1 MKFKQIRV
9 NYGDYSKLVLVRDDH
24 KEKPTFTKG
33 PWASEDCTPGESEG
47 LCFAIN
53 SEDTVIART
62 TDGWNE
68 ASANA
73 RLIASAPEMLSILQD
88 ILVKCPVNGY
98 RGKYDHGKT
107 YQARKRAREI
117 LAKVEGEK

>member
-1 MKFKQIRV
+1 M
-9 NYGDYSKLVLVRDDH
+9 N
-24 KEKPTFTKG
+24 KPTFTKG

-68 ASANA
+68 ARANA
-73 RLIASAPEMLSILQD
+73 RLIASAPELFDALKAIYEIDVPDAEWSPTLE
-88 ILVKCPVNGY
+88 KCFGVAL
-98 RGKYDHGKT
+98 D
-107 YQARKRAREI
+107 AI
-117 LAKVEGEK
+117 AKVEGEK

>member
-1 MKFKQIRV
+1 M
-9 NYGDYSKLVLVRDDH
+9 N
-24 KEKPTFTKG
+24 KPTFTKG

-47 LCFAIN
+47 LCFAIK

-68 ASANA
+68 ARANA
-73 RLIASAPEMLSILQD
+73 RLIASAPELFAQCKFLEKV
-88 ILVKCPVNGY
+88 LTELKGEY
-98 RGKYDHGKT
+98 YDEWAIDERDKL
-107 YQARKRAREI
+107 REL

>member
-1 MKFKQIRV
+1 M
-9 NYGDYSKLVLVRDDH
+9 N
-24 KEKPTFTKG
+24 KPTITKG
-33 PWASEDCTPGESEG
+33 PWKSEDCTPGESEG

-68 ASANA
+68 ARANA
-73 RLIASAPEMLSILQD
+73 RLIASAPELLEQCKFLEKVLTEAIMSGDSGADLELDQ
-88 ILVKCPVNGY
+88 L
-98 RGKYDHGKT
+98 
-107 YQARKRAREI
+107 RAV